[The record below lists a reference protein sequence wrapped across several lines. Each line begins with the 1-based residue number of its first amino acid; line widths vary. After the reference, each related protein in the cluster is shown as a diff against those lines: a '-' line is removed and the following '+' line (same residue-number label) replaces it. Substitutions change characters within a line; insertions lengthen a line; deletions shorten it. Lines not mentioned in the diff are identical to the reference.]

1 MKHKSLFFKSTL
13 YLVIGGFL
21 TRLLGFIIKI
31 IYTRIVGPEGIS
43 LLSIVTPT
51 YSMLL
56 TITSLALPIT
66 LSKLIAENK
75 KRSIKLMSN
84 ALFIVL
90 ILNVIMII
98 MMFLLSDVIA
108 KQLLNEPMAT
118 GLLKAM
124 SLTLPFVSIS
134 SIVKGYFNGKFR
146 TLPYMISNI
155 LEQTFRLIVI
165 VLLLPKINGYGY
177 YFSVEG
183 IILLSI
189 FSETFSVIVFSFF
202 MPKHV
207 LIKKDDL
214 KFDIQTEKE
223 ILNISVPSVSG
234 KIIGNIG
241 YFLEPI
247 ILTNLLYLNGY
258 SHEYIIS
265 SYGAYNAYS
274 ISILTIPAFL
284 IMALSNTIVPEV
296 SKYTEERNNIMVKK
310 RVKQSLMFTFFLGI
324 LFSILIIIFRNQLLM
339 ILYNTNLGSDFIK
352 VLAPFFCLFYL
363 ESIFYS
369 ILQGAGYA
377 KIAMKITTI
386 GVFIKI
392 ISLILL
398 CFCHLGMYALVY
410 SEIINIIYITYKNII
425 TLRKNNLI

>member
-13 YLVIGGFL
+13 YLVVGGFL

-165 VLLLPKINGYGY
+165 VLLLPKINDYGY

-207 LIKKDDL
+207 L
-214 KFDIQTEKE
+214 
-223 ILNISVPSVSG
+223 
-234 KIIGNIG
+234 
-241 YFLEPI
+241 
-247 ILTNLLYLNGY
+247 
-258 SHEYIIS
+258 
-265 SYGAYNAYS
+265 
-274 ISILTIPAFL
+274 
-284 IMALSNTIVPEV
+284 
-296 SKYTEERNNIMVKK
+296 
-310 RVKQSLMFTFFLGI
+310 
-324 LFSILIIIFRNQLLM
+324 
-339 ILYNTNLGSDFIK
+339 
-352 VLAPFFCLFYL
+352 
-363 ESIFYS
+363 
-369 ILQGAGYA
+369 
-377 KIAMKITTI
+377 
-386 GVFIKI
+386 
-392 ISLILL
+392 
-398 CFCHLGMYALVY
+398 
-410 SEIINIIYITYKNII
+410 
-425 TLRKNNLI
+425 